1 MGVRRSQ
8 EGAVEEQSMKW
19 AAALGL
25 VGFLSTGG
33 IGMSLAEPGDPAV
46 FGRLQGML
54 VQFDPAFEI
63 LPGTKTAVVGG
74 PG

>member
-1 MGVRRSQ
+1 MMQ
-8 EGAVEEQSMKW
+8 QATFQQL
-19 AAALGL
+19 AAAGKAK
-25 VGFLSTGG
+25 F
-33 IGMSLAEPGDPAV
+33 EGDPAV

-63 LPGTKTAVVGG
+63 LPGTKAAVADG